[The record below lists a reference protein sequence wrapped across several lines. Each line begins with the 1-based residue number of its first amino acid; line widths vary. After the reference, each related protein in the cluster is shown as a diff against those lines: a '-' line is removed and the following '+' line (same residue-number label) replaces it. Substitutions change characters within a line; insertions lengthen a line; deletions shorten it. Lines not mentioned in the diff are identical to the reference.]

1 MTGTIARS
9 DIRKP
14 TRSPMTPVT
23 DTAVQSRHYPA
34 MTTDY
39 KDLATWQSA
48 MRLVKEIYS
57 CTRSFPRDELFGL
70 SSQMRRAAV
79 YVPSNIAEGKGR
91 YSQKELLQFL
101 YKSRGSLMEL
111 ETQILIAT
119 DLGYLDEPSRQTL
132 IATLVKVTQLLNGLI
147 RRFQAEVQTASLVSK
162 PRPTSEDQR
171 PNPVTGDR

>member
-1 MTGTIARS
+1 
-9 DIRKP
+9 
-14 TRSPMTPVT
+14 
-23 DTAVQSRHYPA
+23 

-39 KDLATWQSA
+39 KDLAVWQRA
-48 MRLVKEIYS
+48 MQLVKEIYA

-79 YVPSNIAEGKGR
+79 SVASNIAEGKGR

-119 DLGYLDEPSRQTL
+119 DLGYLDELDRRTL
-132 IATLVKVTQLLNGLI
+132 MATFLKVAQLLNGLI
-147 RRFQAEVQTASLVSK
+147 RRFQTEVQIASENK
-162 PRPTSEDQR
+162 PHNQRSAAEPGDQ
-171 PNPVTGDR
+171 